1 MKYNQKKKK
10 EDNNLPISSLN
21 PYKNNFNVS
30 KKTNLFEIRDGD
42 EMSKRLRQSKKK
54 ILCKET
60 KRIHVGYIYIDIS
73 L

>member
-10 EDNNLPISSLN
+10 KREDNNLPISSLN

-54 ILCKET
+54 FYAKKLK
-60 KRIHVGYIYIDIS
+60 GYMWDIFI
-73 L
+73 